1 MEVLEHAG
9 SRPRP
14 GPGGLVKIHFH
25 YSLHGFSNVY
35 LVGNELTGDAF
46 VVDPADFTR
55 DVLVAVE
62 ENGWY
67 IRAVLVTHNHEHH
80 VRGLSTLR
88 SIYDATVFAANASVG
103 SQACRVVRDG
113 ERFEVCGMQ
122 AEALSVPGHS
132 SDSIVYRV
140 DRVLFTGDTLE
151 AGAIGSTL
159 SRYGGNLL
167 RQGLAQKVLSQ
178 DESCVIL
185 PGHGPPSTVLAER
198 RFNLGFDPALKR
210 KETGR
215 YDFFV

>member
-1 MEVLEHAG
+1 MSQPFP
-9 SRPRP
+9 SRS
-14 GPGGLVKIHFH
+14 FH
-25 YSLHGFSNVY
+25 SREPKH
-35 LVGNELTGDAF
+35 
-46 VVDPADFTR
+46 R
-55 DVLVAVE
+55 R
-62 ENGWY
+62 NGK
-67 IRAVLVTHNHEHH
+67 IRAREVRVLDENKQQIGVLTLSDAL
-80 VRGLSTLR
+80 RLAQSKGLDLVE
-88 SIYDATVFAANASVG
+88 IAANASVG
-103 SQACRVVRDG
+103 GQSCRVVRDG
-113 ERFEVCGMQ
+113 ERFEVCGMR

-140 DRVLFTGDTLE
+140 ERVLFTGDTLE

-210 KETGR
+210 KESER